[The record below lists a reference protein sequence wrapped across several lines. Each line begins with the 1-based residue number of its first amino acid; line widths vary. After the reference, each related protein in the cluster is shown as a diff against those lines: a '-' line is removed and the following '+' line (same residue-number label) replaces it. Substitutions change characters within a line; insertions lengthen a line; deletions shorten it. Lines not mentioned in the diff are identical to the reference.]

1 MALSDVGRGFGQT
14 TGNPEVE
21 PRFTVKKS
29 IAAIASR
36 WLQRKASQR
45 LARSGFRDIRSIQ
58 RETVLSEM
66 SKPSIR
72 SSPWMRGA
80 PQVGFSAII
89 WQMRSRTC
97 FDVRLLPT
105 GFRTFEIT
113 LRYQRN
119 PARCHR
125 TTVSGVTTIR
135 TRFHPA
141 DQNTCAKIQKALP
154 NIVGLGLG
162 CLRFN
167 AASCWRRAKFSRSRS
182 HRARN
187 TRQIA
192 PSRSANRFIMS
203 CCYRIFLVE
212 EKGVSC

>member
-1 MALSDVGRGFGQT
+1 
-14 TGNPEVE
+14 
-21 PRFTVKKS
+21 
-29 IAAIASR
+29 
-36 WLQRKASQR
+36 
-45 LARSGFRDIRSIQ
+45 
-58 RETVLSEM
+58 M

-72 SSPWMRGA
+72 SSPWIRGA